1 MLTGRLRITAVV
13 LAAAFLAVMLLLY
26 PQSCIQSALD
36 GMDLWLR
43 AVFPSLFPFMVVSF
57 LLIETGIV
65 RLLAHIFS
73 PITRFLF
80 GAPGESAYVFF
91 AAALSG
97 YPVGARLTG
106 ELYAKGMISETEAQ
120 RMVRFTSV
128 SGPVFLTGAVST
140 GLLAAPQAGFC
151 LAASHYLGALLV
163 GVLFGL
169 FSVGH
174 KWPVQSNRRICDAVN
189 LFWRD
194 AAACPSVSSM
204 LCISIEKTLL
214 TMLKIGGFIILFS
227 VVIEILIVTGI
238 MGAASFIYR
247 PLAAAAGVDTA
258 AAGALLSG
266 SLEMAVGC
274 AKAASLDAALG
285 AKLILVSGIVG
296 FGGLCVHMQTS
307 AVLAGCGLKPKR
319 FVLAKGLQG
328 LISSTLTFLFISSFP
343 LSQEVISYNGEIKT
357 AAYSGAFFAGAVLL
371 LVLLVKLIV
380 KRSKRSFFP
389 FTR

>member
-1 MLTGRLRITAVV
+1 
-13 LAAAFLAVMLLLY
+13 
-26 PQSCIQSALD
+26 
-36 GMDLWLR
+36 MDLWLR

-247 PLAAAAGVDTA
+247 PFAAAAGVDTA

-285 AKLILVSGIVG
+285 TKLILVSGIVG
-296 FGGLCVHMQTS
+296 FGVWCVHMQTS

-343 LSQEVISYNGEIKT
+343 LSRSHQLYGEIKT